1 MKFGSDPNMNE
12 ETRHW
17 IESTKPLVEASRRA
31 QEANP
36 NAGHFKGEKN
46 LGGKF
51 YPPGVTPPETV
62 YDRMLREGKIKF

>member
-1 MKFGSDPNMNE
+1 MEFGYASGLTE
-12 ETRHW
+12 EDMIDIKRHHQMADR
-17 IESTKPLVEASRRA
+17 IV
-31 QEANP
+31 ANRKINP
-36 NAGHFKGEKN
+36 PTEYFKGEEM